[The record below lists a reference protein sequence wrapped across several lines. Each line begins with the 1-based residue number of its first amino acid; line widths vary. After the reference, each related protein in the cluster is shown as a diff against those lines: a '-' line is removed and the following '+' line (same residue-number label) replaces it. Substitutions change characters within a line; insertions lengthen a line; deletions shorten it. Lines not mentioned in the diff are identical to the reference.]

1 METIFKTDARGRQRM
16 FDIRVDR
23 LRDGT
28 ANIVKT
34 TGLVDG
40 KKQTSVIHVPLGYD
54 SAVKRAKTMWKNQH
68 ETGVLPMLA
77 HKYEDRKRY
86 VSEPMYVQPKLDGV
100 RILVNN
106 KGGISRTGKV
116 VPGTEHW
123 GKDLK
128 DGEFLDGECYVHG
141 MDFESITSAFKT
153 APEKLE
159 FHVFDY
165 YDVNRPH
172 LTFEERMTHV
182 TVETQLVRRK
192 EDLRDVHDAFAT
204 RGYEGIMIRNP
215 RSVYEPGKR
224 TNGLLKMKMFETDEF
239 TIVGVHEGTG
249 RDIGTPIWECE
260 TKEKVRF
267 SVRPE
272 GSMESRREAFARRKD
287 LVGKMLTVRYQN
299 MTAAGVPRFPVGIAI
314 RDYE

>member
-40 KKQTSVIHVPLGYD
+40 KKQSSVIHVSLGYE

-86 VSEPMYVQPKLDGV
+86 VTEPMYVQPKLDGV

-172 LTFEERMTHV
+172 LTFEERVTHV

-260 TKEKVRF
+260 TKEKDRF

-299 MTAAGVPRFPVGIAI
+299 MTAAGVPRFPVGIVI